1 MQLTSN
7 NLLYTRFSVNAIDF
21 LLKSFRSGVIN
32 EFHRFSKGI
41 DDDGIMDEYYPGK
54 PNKFFA
60 DVLALVEV
68 SK

>member
-1 MQLTSN
+1 MGS
-7 NLLYTRFSVNAIDF
+7 YTQKEVEERAQIILSMPVT
-21 LLKSFRSGVIN
+21 FRSGVIN

-60 DVLALVEV
+60 DVLALVEA
-68 SK
+68 SG